1 VTPGKPFAPT
11 ERAAA
16 ATPASKSDLNLEIRR
31 NIYDQNGKELTSPDA
46 KPSAEKQANGEAAA
60 ANGATGTSSA
70 SMEDL
75 VKEPKKQFNCFS
87 CGVDCTRVRYHSA
100 KSAPAATVGA
110 TAAKVKYD
118 LCPNCFLEGRFPS
131 SSSAVDFVK
140 LEDTTYSSIPD
151 RDAPWTDAE
160 LLLLL
165 EGLELF
171 DDNWSSVADHVGT
184 RTREECVLKFL
195 QLEIED
201 KYLESEPG
209 VNGSGSL
216 GVLSGGRVP
225 YTQADNPVLSVVG
238 FLAGLGEPAVAAAA
252 AGRTVDEMR
261 RSLRER
267 LEKGIGGEAEESS
280 GKSKDK
286 GKAVDTEII
295 ENEDSMDVDDH
306 PQSSASQTASTATTN
321 KQANALATIPLAT
334 SAARAAALASHEERE
349 MTRLVSSAVNTC
361 LQKLELKLQQFNEL
375 ESVLQAE
382 RRELERGRQQLFL
395 DRLAMKKRV
404 KEVEDALRIAMIRG
418 GDEGLRMVGEV
429 ARAGFGGEKLG
440 FRGVERPAGGD
451 IRPLSMDNTPGY
463 RIYEM

>member
-11 ERAAA
+11 ERAAT

-31 NIYDQNGKELTSPDA
+31 NIYDQNGKELTSPDS
-46 KPSAEKQANGEAAA
+46 KPSAEKQANGEASA
-60 ANGATGTSSA
+60 ANGAAGAGSA
-70 SMEDL
+70 SIEDL
-75 VKEPKKQFNCFS
+75 VKEPKKQFNCYS

-100 KSAPAATVGA
+100 KSAPAAA
-110 TAAKVKYD
+110 TGSAAAKVKYD

-151 RDAPWTDAE
+151 RDAPWADAE

-171 DDNWSSVADHVGT
+171 DDNWSSIADHVGT

-201 KYLESEPG
+201 KYLENEPG
-209 VNGSGSL
+209 VNGSGNL
-216 GVLSGGRVP
+216 GVLGGGRVP

-261 RSLRER
+261 RSLREK
-267 LEKGIGGEAEESS
+267 LEKGVGGETEETSK
-280 GKSKDK
+280 KSKDK
-286 GKAVDTEII
+286 GKANDAENIK
-295 ENEDSMDVDDH
+295 NEDSMDVDD
-306 PQSSASQTASTATTN
+306 QSQPSASVAKTDRQAS
-321 KQANALATIPLAT
+321 ALATIPLAT
-334 SAARAAALASHEERE
+334 SAARASALASHEERE

-404 KEVEDALRIAMIRG
+404 KEVEDALRMATLRS
-418 GDEGLRMVGEV
+418 GDEGLRMVQDV
-429 ARAGFGGEKLG
+429 SRQGFGGEKLG
-440 FRGVERPAGGD
+440 FRGVERPSSSD
-451 IRPLSMDNTPGY
+451 VRPLSMEGVPGY
-463 RIYEM
+463 RTYEM